1 MLVNK
6 NPSGLLITISN
17 GYTKPE
23 FCPGNYK
30 CVVIKCCLINH
41 DNTRSTSYR

>member
-23 FCPGNYK
+23 DFPANHLSA
-30 CVVIKCCLINH
+30 VIKRCLISH

>member
-17 GYTKPE
+17 GYTKQE
-23 FCPGNYK
+23 FCPGNYLFA
-30 CVVIKCCLINH
+30 VIKSCLINH
-41 DNTRSTSYR
+41 NNACSTSYG